1 MPDVKLNLVVAMC
14 NNRGIGIN
22 GQLPWRLRGDMNF
35 FKKITSETK
44 DPDKKNAVI
53 MGRKTW
59 FSIPEKFRPLANRIN
74 VVLSREMK
82 DSPDGA
88 HISRSLEDAL
98 SLLSTPP
105 LSDKVESLF
114 VIGGSA
120 IYEMALKSPQC
131 HRIYLTRVMADFE
144 CDTFLP
150 DFAQDKF
157 AMVRDPSVSSDMQTE
172 KDINYQFEVYEKVD

>member
-44 DPDKKNAVI
+44 DPEKKNAVI

-88 HISRSLEDAL
+88 HLSRSLEDAL

-120 IYEMALKSPQC
+120 IYEVDLYTSC
-131 HRIYLTRVMADFE
+131 SRHISLTKE
-144 CDTFLP
+144 L
-150 DFAQDKF
+150 
-157 AMVRDPSVSSDMQTE
+157 
-172 KDINYQFEVYEKVD
+172 